1 MSSVKRI
8 ISGTTQGFVKNF
20 LNLIISIIS
29 LPIYLTY
36 WNIELYSSWIIILT
50 ITSIIKLPLLSHQ
63 AYLGQEFVNL
73 GSAKKKQISKILFGS
88 ILMNFIMLIII
99 ILLSYLILYFTEL
112 LLILNINELSI
123 ADVKLSI
130 IILLFSELIAGFGLI
145 VMRALYVFKYYPP
158 LSWIGIIFAIGVP
171 FLQIIFVTKGF
182 ELIELSILTLTIT
195 TLYYFFFNIHCLKL
209 IRKKKINFINIF
221 FFLNCK
227 HLINSSY
234 VMIGDVFEKI
244 KGEGVRII
252 LLPFLGTLQMITYMT
267 IKTANGLIN
276 QFFQAFS
283 NAFFIEYADYLN
295 KKDKKKFLTSYIV
308 IYVVICFLIIPSA
321 FFLQLII
328 NPLFDIW
335 TKNKISFDPILFA
348 LFTSSF
354 LMMIFYTPSLLIIK
368 GKNLFKKYM
377 HITVLANI
385 VYLILISILVN
396 IYTLIG
402 AGISLLIL
410 ETILCLSF
418 FYYANKWLKNN
429 FIEFKYK
436 IILFYGLDLVIS
448 IMFILLLGA
457 EIFNVFY
464 ITLAFTI
471 FKLLYG
477 ISFLK
482 LAPDE
487 VKSILYYFN
496 KR

>member
-8 ISGTTQGFVKNF
+8 ISGTTQGFIRNF
-20 LNLIISIIS
+20 LNLIITIIS

-36 WNIELYSSWIIILT
+36 WDIELYSSWIIILT
-50 ITSIIKLPLLSHQ
+50 ITSIIKLPLFSYQ
-63 AYLGQEFVNL
+63 AYLGQEFVSL
-73 GSAKKKQISKILFGS
+73 GSAKKKKISELLYGS
-88 ILMNFIMLIII
+88 ILLNFILLIII

-145 VMRALYVFKYYPP
+145 SMRALYVFKYYPP
-158 LSWIGIIFAIGVP
+158 LSWIGLIFAIGVP

-182 ELIELSILTLTIT
+182 ELIELSILTLVIT
-195 TLYYFFFNIHCLKL
+195 TLYYIFFNIYCLKL
-209 IRKKKINFINIF
+209 IKKEKINFIKIF
-221 FFLNCK
+221 FSLNCK

-234 VMIGDVFEKI
+234 IMIGDIFEKI
-244 KGEGVRII
+244 KKEGVRIV

-283 NAFFIEYADYLN
+283 SAFFIEYAGYLS

-335 TKNKISFDPILFA
+335 TTNKISFDPMLFA

-396 IYTLIG
+396 IYSLIG

-457 EIFNVFY
+457 EIFNVF
-464 ITLAFTI
+464 
-471 FKLLYG
+471 
-477 ISFLK
+477 
-482 LAPDE
+482 
-487 VKSILYYFN
+487 KSNLYYFN

>member
-8 ISGTTQGFVKNF
+8 ISGTTQGFVRNF
-20 LNLIISIIS
+20 LNLIITIIS

-36 WNIELYSSWIIILT
+36 WDIELYSSWIIILT
-50 ITSIIKLPLLSHQ
+50 ITSIIKLPLFSYQ
-63 AYLGQEFVNL
+63 AYLGQEFVSL
-73 GSAKKKQISKILFGS
+73 GSAKKKKISELLYGS
-88 ILMNFIMLIII
+88 ILLNFILLIII

-123 ADVKLSI
+123 ANVKLSI

-145 VMRALYVFKYYPP
+145 SMRALYVFKYYPP
-158 LSWIGIIFAIGVP
+158 LSWIGLIFAIGVP

-182 ELIELSILTLTIT
+182 ELIELSILTLVIT
-195 TLYYFFFNIHCLKL
+195 TLYYIFFNIYCLKL
-209 IRKKKINFINIF
+209 IKKEKINFIKIF
-221 FFLNCK
+221 FSLNCK

-234 VMIGDVFEKI
+234 IMIGDIFEKI
-244 KGEGVRII
+244 KKEGVRIV

-335 TKNKISFDPILFA
+335 TTNKISFDPMLFA

-396 IYTLIG
+396 IYSLIG

-487 VKSILYYFN
+487 IKSILYYFN